1 MTESNPPGV
10 AFVAHCL
17 LNQNS
22 KTDGGARCPG
32 IYSPLVDLLRERGWR
47 IEQMPCPEHAF
58 LGMHRFWLVKDQ
70 ADTLAFRRHCRRQAK
85 VVAGAIAV
93 HVERGTDVV
102 VIGVEGSPSMM
113 FIRVPENKTSK
124 NRMHLD
130 LFAPD
135 REAEAAR
142 LVELGATRGEDHDEY
157 GVRWTVFTDPEG
169 NEFCV
174 ATQDTTGNAS

>member
-1 MTESNPPGV
+1 MSIKLHSITFDAADPPALAAFWAKALDRSV
-10 AFVAHCL
+10 A
-17 LNQNS
+17 
-22 KTDGGARCPG
+22 DGA
-32 IYSPLVDLLRERGWR
+32 
-47 IEQMPCPEHAF
+47 
-58 LGMHRFWLVKDQ
+58 
-70 ADTLAFRRHCRRQAK
+70 ADFFAQL
-85 VVAGAIAV
+85 
-93 HVERGTDVV
+93 EP
-102 VIGVEGSPSMM
+102 VEGSPSMM

-157 GVRWTVFTDPEG
+157 GVRWTVFNDPEG

-174 ATQDTTGNAS
+174 ATQSGTADAS